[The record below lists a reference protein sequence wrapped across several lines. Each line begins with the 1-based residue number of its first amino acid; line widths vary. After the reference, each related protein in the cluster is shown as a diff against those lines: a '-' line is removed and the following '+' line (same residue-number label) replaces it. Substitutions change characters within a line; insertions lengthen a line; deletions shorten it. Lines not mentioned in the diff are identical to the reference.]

1 MLRTHLQSNAGDKH
15 TNIPGG
21 AGGAGFNRDEIKTV
35 RLPDNGRPRCIGLG
49 LVHLNVNPRSIEWP
63 GIFVIGG
70 MPIVD

>member
-1 MLRTHLQSNAGDKH
+1 VG
-15 TNIPGG
+15 
-21 AGGAGFNRDEIKTV
+21 
-35 RLPDNGRPRCIGLG
+35 LPDDGRPGRIGLG